1 MKRRKRW
8 REEEEEVEDASTS
21 QSGICG
27 AVNSFIR
34 VDFLPE
40 QVLEDRVH
48 FSRGVI
54 TVIVSIKAWVTN
66 AN

>member
-1 MKRRKRW
+1 M
-8 REEEEEVEDASTS
+8 EDASTS

>member
-1 MKRRKRW
+1 MKRRKRS
-8 REEEEEVEDASTS
+8 REEEEVEDTSTS